1 MPSPRALV
9 VKLSSLGD
17 VIHQMPALSDLRQHR
32 PDVVIDWVVEEAYA
46 PLVRLHPAVREVIP
60 AGLRRLRGRP
70 ASLAGWRALAKLV
83 ARLRAAR
90 FDWVVDSQGL
100 LKSAMLARVAD
111 GPRYGYDRQS
121 IREPLASALL
131 DARVRVSRQWHAVE
145 RIRRLFA
152 TTFGYLHGGEIH
164 YGLAVDADR
173 PSWAPRGPYVVG
185 LHATS
190 RAEKCWPEPCWAR
203 LASYLAA
210 RGIAIVF
217 PSGTPAEQATAARLA
232 ATAPLAT
239 VAPALTLPEA
249 AALLSHASGAVGVD
263 TGLAHLSVAVGAPT
277 VGVYVATDA
286 SLTGLVGGGAIAN
299 LGHPGSGPSPD
310 AVWAALAPRLRA
322 TP

>member
-17 VIHQMPALSDLRQHR
+17 VIHQLPALSELRQHR
-32 PDVVIDWVVEEAYA
+32 PDVAIDWVVEEAYA
-46 PLVRLHPAVREVIP
+46 PLARLHPAVREVIP

-70 ASLAGWRALAKLV
+70 GSLAGWRAVAQLV

-90 FDWVVDSQGL
+90 YDWVVDSQGL
-100 LKSAMLARVAD
+100 LKSAALTRIAN

-131 DARVRVSRQWHAVE
+131 DARVRVSRHLHAVE
-145 RIRRLFA
+145 RIRHLFA
-152 TTFGYLHGGEIH
+152 ATFGYHQGGEIH

-190 RAEKCWPEPCWAR
+190 RTEKCWPEPCWVK
-203 LASYLAA
+203 LAHELAA
-210 RGIAIVF
+210 RGIAIIF
-217 PSGTPAEQATAARLA
+217 PSGTATERAAAARLA

-263 TGLAHLSVAVGAPT
+263 TGLAHLAVAVGAPT
-277 VGVYVATDA
+277 VGLYVATDA
-286 SLTGLVGGGAIAN
+286 SLTGLVGASAIAN
-299 LGHPGSGPSPD
+299 LGHPGSVPSPD

-322 TP
+322 A